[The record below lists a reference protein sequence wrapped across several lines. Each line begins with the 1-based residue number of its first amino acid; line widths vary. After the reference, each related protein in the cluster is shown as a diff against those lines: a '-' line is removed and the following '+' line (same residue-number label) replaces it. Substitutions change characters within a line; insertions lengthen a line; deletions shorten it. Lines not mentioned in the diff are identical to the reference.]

1 MKKNNHASRSIA
13 FQSISNLFVVF
24 FLSVTS
30 ISLSSAA
37 QYDASDYESLLNET
51 KLKGFARVL
60 ITLDDTVS
68 LEDMA
73 SKQALLNT
81 TMKNKAQNVLA
92 ELGQNVLKSGYWNN
106 GLGQIGAYVNESGL
120 RILAGS
126 NNAISF
132 ARDVTH
138 AYRIKVVDDD
148 GSLEAIE
155 TAINNRSSANVE
167 IFLNVDTAEYDLD
180 SSGNT
185 LFKPLPAMSE
195 QVQSILNKINNE
207 HFAKGISIAA
217 IDENRPSIRVNIDQ
231 NAFYARM
238 TFTFDK

>member
-92 ELGQNVLKSGYWNN
+92 ELGQNVLKSGY
-106 GLGQIGAYVNESGL
+106 
-120 RILAGS
+120 
-126 NNAISF
+126 
-132 ARDVTH
+132 
-138 AYRIKVVDDD
+138 
-148 GSLEAIE
+148 
-155 TAINNRSSANVE
+155 
-167 IFLNVDTAEYDLD
+167 
-180 SSGNT
+180 
-185 LFKPLPAMSE
+185 
-195 QVQSILNKINNE
+195 
-207 HFAKGISIAA
+207 
-217 IDENRPSIRVNIDQ
+217 
-231 NAFYARM
+231 
-238 TFTFDK
+238 